1 MKTTTLHISVPK
13 KFNFQRTVFSHGWC
27 ALPPFSTSE
36 DRTTLRRIIRLMDGT
51 IVKIDIRSL
60 QRDELEIEALAVKS
74 LSKVQKSYLQ
84 TQIADCLRLNE
95 DFDEFYRFV
104 KPLPQY
110 RWIAKAGAGRLLR
123 APTLF
128 EDIVKM
134 ICTTNCSW
142 ALTEIMNINLTE
154 AFGQEFN
161 GTCYTFPEPETIA
174 GSTEAFLRKHI
185 RAGYRSPFILEF
197 AKRAA
202 DKTLDVESWRCEPLP
217 TDELFKQ
224 LRSIKG
230 VGEYAAGNLLRMLGH
245 YDRLGLD
252 SWVRGKYYDLHNAG
266 RRVGDPTIEKH
277 YSSFGKWRGLV
288 FWLEMTQH
296 WFKDKFPF

>member
-1 MKTTTLHISVPK
+1 MITTVLHIPVPQ

-36 DRTTLRRIIRLMDGT
+36 DRTVLTRIVRLIDRT
-51 IVKIDIRSL
+51 IVKIDIRS
-60 QRDELEIEALAVKS
+60 QNRVELTVEAHAAKS
-74 LSKVQKSYLQ
+74 LSKAQKADLK
-84 TQIADCLRLNE
+84 TQIASCMRLNE
-95 DFDEFYRFV
+95 DFVEFYRFI
-104 KPLPQY
+104 KPSPQY
-110 RWIAKAGAGRLLR
+110 RWILKAGAGRLLR

-142 ALTEIMNINLTE
+142 ALTEIMTGNLTKI
-154 AFGQEFN
+154 FGQEFD
-161 GTCYTFPEPETIA
+161 GTAYTFPEPETIA
-174 GSTEAFLRKHI
+174 GSTESFLRKHI
-185 RAGYRSPFILEF
+185 RAGYRSPYILEF
-197 AKRAA
+197 AERAA
-202 DKTLDVESWRCEPLP
+202 DKTLDVESWRREPLP
-217 TDELFKQ
+217 TEELFKR

-230 VGEYAAGNLLRMLGH
+230 IGEYAAGNLLRLLGH

-252 SWVRGKYYDLHNAG
+252 SWVRGKYYELHHAG
-266 RRVGDPTIEKH
+266 RKVSDSTIEKH
-277 YSSFGKWRGLV
+277 YSSFGMWRGLV